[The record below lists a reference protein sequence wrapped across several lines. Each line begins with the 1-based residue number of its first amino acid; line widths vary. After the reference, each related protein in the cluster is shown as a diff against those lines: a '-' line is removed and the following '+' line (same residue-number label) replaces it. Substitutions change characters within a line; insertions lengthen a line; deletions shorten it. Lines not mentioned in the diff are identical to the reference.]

1 MKRIPVTLL
10 LTLFAFFTLILS
22 PLAAQDVLGLPVG
35 VMCPGFQISRLIPN
49 WYAVLR
55 ENSPGSNIR
64 RSPVIGADIIGEVP
78 EGERFIALD
87 VPIVCNNDAAWWY
100 VSYGGLN
107 GWMVEGQHDEY
118 WTQPLPLP
126 DDPDGL
132 AEFAASLEPIPAL
145 TAPDFS
151 LANGGGALMFNSA
164 AGVNIASIIGG
175 SPQQIDIGGAAL
187 PTGNPVSPDGQWVVL
202 WQGNSLQFADRAT
215 NILTV
220 SPDLTDLVGDDFNG
234 FTYSI
239 QVAPNAERVILDGQY
254 SDGNNEIFSLERYGG
269 NGWALI
275 NLTNSPAVD
284 FAPQLSP
291 DGTQIAFV
299 SDRDGSRD
307 IFIMDID
314 GENVRNLS
322 ASPVDDY
329 PFAWSSDG
337 TQIAYISRT
346 SDSAAINIV
355 DADGANFTPVLV
367 GLPRAESLSW
377 SPDGEQIAYI
387 TTANDARFLY
397 TVDLN
402 GDGVTQITPIGFSD
416 QPPIWAPESSFMAFT
431 GLDNGVYIITRS
443 GERQFQIAADGSNII
458 WMPDYSSQ

>member
-1 MKRIPVTLL
+1 MNKPRFAVVCLL
-10 LTLFAFFTLILS
+10 LASVLAV

-35 VMCPGFQISRLIPN
+35 VLCPGFQISRLIPN

-64 RSPVIGADIIGEVP
+64 RRPVIGADIIGEVP

-126 DDPDGL
+126 DDPDAL
-132 AEFAASLEPIPAL
+132 AEFAASLEPIPVL

-151 LANGGGALMFNSA
+151 LANGGDALMFQRET
-164 AGVNIASIIGG
+164 GVNIASVVGG
-175 SPQQIDIGGAAL
+175 SPQVINLGNGAL
-187 PTGNPVSPDGQWVVL
+187 PTGSPVSPDGQWVVL
-202 WQGNSLQFADRAT
+202 WQGTNLQFADRET

-220 SPDLTDLVGDDFNG
+220 SPDLTDLVGDDFAG
-234 FTYSI
+234 FSYAI

-254 SDGNNEIFSLERYGG
+254 TNANNEIFSLERYGG
-269 NGWALI
+269 NGWALV
-275 NLTNSPAVD
+275 NLTNTPGAD

-291 DGTQIAFV
+291 DGTKIAFV
-299 SDRDGSRD
+299 SDREGTRD
-307 IFIMDID
+307 IFIMDVN
-314 GENVRNLS
+314 GENPRNLS
-322 ASPVDDY
+322 VSQTDDF
-329 PFAWSSDG
+329 PFAWSADG
-337 TQIAYISRT
+337 EKIAYVST
-346 SDSAAINIV
+346 TNNSAAINIV
-355 DADGANFTPVLV
+355 NIDGSGFTPVLV
-367 GLPRAESLSW
+367 GLPNVNALAW

-387 TTANDARFLY
+387 TTENNARFLY

-402 GDGVTQITPIGFSD
+402 GDGVTQISPIGFSD
-416 QPPIWAPESSFMAFT
+416 QPPIWAPESSFIAVNGT
-431 GLDNGVYIITRS
+431 DNGVYIITRG
-443 GERQFQIAADGSNII
+443 GERQFQIAPDGSNII